1 MAGRIHARGKWK
13 RVKIDPNLFVQKEF
27 EDLVCFEELTD
38 YDLVYG
44 DELKVLIYFFF
55 MYCKHS
61 SIIVPMSSSRNYVV
75 FSFLSSAVFFSL

>member
-44 DELKVLIYFFF
+44 DELKVGIYLFY
-55 MYCKHS
+55 MYCKYS
-61 SIIVPMSSSRNYVV
+61 SNIVRLSCHLRNIAVI
-75 FSFLSSAVFFSL
+75 SFLLSSPVIR